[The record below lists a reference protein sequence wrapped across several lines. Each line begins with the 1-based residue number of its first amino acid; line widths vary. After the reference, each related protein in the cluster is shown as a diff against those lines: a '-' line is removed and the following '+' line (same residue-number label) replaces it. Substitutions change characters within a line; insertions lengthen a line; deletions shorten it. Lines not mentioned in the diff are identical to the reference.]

1 MTPVKYQH
9 RFTVNAPLADVS
21 DFHARSTSMA
31 AITPPPVVVQLHRAP
46 ARLDDGDEM
55 DFTLWLGPLP
65 LRWLARIENVG
76 PNGFID
82 RQLRGP
88 FRSWVHKHTFVPVEE
103 TVVEVVDEIELK
115 LRPHPWWA
123 LVGLIMWLSMPLLF
137 GYRGRKTR
145 RLIQTKLT

>member
-1 MTPVKYQH
+1 
-9 RFTVNAPLADVS
+9 
-21 DFHARSTSMA
+21 
-31 AITPPPVVVQLHRAP
+31 
-46 ARLDDGDEM
+46 M